1 MNLHD
6 LPPRDQ
12 ERYLDGV
19 TVGIGTREAGR
30 PRNDRDALDLSQG
43 DDEGWLWQRGF
54 DAGFDGRDTREDLAA
69 LPSPTAAH
77 R

>member
-19 TVGIGTREAGR
+19 TVGIGTREA
-30 PRNDRDALDLSQG
+30 DRAALDPFQG
-43 DDEGWLWQRGF
+43 NDEGWLWRQSF
-54 DAGFDGRDTREDLAA
+54 DAGFDGRDTRDDLAA
-69 LPSPTAAH
+69 LPSPAEA
-77 R
+77 RP